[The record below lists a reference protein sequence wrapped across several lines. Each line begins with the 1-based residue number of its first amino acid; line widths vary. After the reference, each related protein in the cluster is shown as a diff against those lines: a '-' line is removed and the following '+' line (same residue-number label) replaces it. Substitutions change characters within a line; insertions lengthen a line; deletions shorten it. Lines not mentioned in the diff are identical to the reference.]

1 MSDHPKITSGE
12 LNAYNFVVK
21 VTVPEQRI
29 VTIASK
35 TEQEAKE
42 ILEKLFADAKCL
54 EIVQSYNVK
63 DVPDLFTLMF
73 GPSDEDSDVVNKKDM
88 N

>member
-35 TEQEAKE
+35 TEQEAQE
-42 ILEKLFADAKCL
+42 ILKSLFADAISL

-73 GPSDEDSDVVNKKDM
+73 GPQEDDQPTKKEL